1 MAARNGD
8 ARTDLLHR
16 DRAIDE
22 QPAQDLT
29 PAVRAITR
37 DLATYERRAELSK
50 EQYQA
55 MLDREAARTRL
66 AQLDAAAERSMLA
79 QVRFHRSLAA
89 VYHDAERAHLAY
101 MSAATERG
109 PERAAAI
116 LREHPERFGA
126 LVAVEKSV
134 AFGLGHRADDH
145 LARMAATEAAVA
157 ARQAIHA
164 QGALQDVTA
173 SVRANRLDTE
183 FAHELRSV
191 HRFATELGRIYGEPA
206 KVHNEFELLANERGS
221 QYAAETMRRHPWL
234 FGELRA
240 DVNIPEM
247 RHSIDRTARL
257 GIDGVEASRHVPAA
271 EAKLA
276 RETGTLMRSPDVAT
290 ERAMNQSVLSRAEVR
305 ERHAAAE
312 LARLPERPAL
322 ERRIA
327 ETARRLS
334 PTELGLLER
343 VVTASQLII
352 AVRLREAG
360 RTMVLGKD
368 VGQER

>member
-1 MAARNGD
+1 MAVRNGEVH
-8 ARTDLLHR
+8 TDSLHR

-22 QPAQDLT
+22 RPAQDLT
-29 PAVRAITR
+29 PAVRALTR
-37 DLATYERRAELSK
+37 DLTTYEHRAELSK

-55 MLDREAARTRL
+55 MLDREAAQTRL
-66 AQLDAAAERSMLA
+66 TQLDAAAERSMLA
-79 QVRFHRSLAA
+79 QVRFHRSLGA
-89 VYHDAERAHLAY
+89 VYHDAERARLAF
-101 MSAATERG
+101 MSTATARG
-109 PERAAAI
+109 AERAEAI
-116 LREHPERFGA
+116 LRDHPERFGA
-126 LVAVEKSV
+126 LLTVEKSV
-134 AFGLGHRADDH
+134 AFGLAHRADDH
-145 LARMAATEAAVA
+145 RARMAATEAAIA

-164 QGALQDVTA
+164 IGALRDVTA
-173 SVRANRLDTE
+173 NVRANRLDTE
-183 FAHELRSV
+183 FAHELRTV
-191 HRFATELGRIYGEPA
+191 HRFATELGRIYDEPA
-206 KVHNEFELLANERGS
+206 KVQNEFDLLAKERGS

-240 DVNIPEM
+240 DVNSPDT
-247 RHSIDRTARL
+247 RHAIDRTARL
-257 GIDGVEASRHVPAA
+257 GIDGAEASRHVPAA

-290 ERAMNQSVLSRAEVR
+290 ERVMNQSALSRAELR
-305 ERHAAAE
+305 ERRAAAE

-368 VGQER
+368 AGQER